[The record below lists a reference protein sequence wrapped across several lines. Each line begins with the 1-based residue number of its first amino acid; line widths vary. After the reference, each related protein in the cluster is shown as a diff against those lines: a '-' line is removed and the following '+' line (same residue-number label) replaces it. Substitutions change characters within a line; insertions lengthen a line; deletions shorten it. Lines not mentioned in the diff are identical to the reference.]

1 MNFLSPGLLF
11 GLLAASI
18 PILIHL
24 LNLRKL
30 KKIDFST
37 LHFLKLIEKQKVR
50 RVKLIQWLL
59 MALRVMIVAMLV
71 LGFSRPVVQDVRI
84 PGFTSASKTT
94 AVIVVDDSFS
104 MEVVDGRGSW
114 FNQMKNGVNLILSGL
129 KEGDD
134 VSVVFTSG
142 SYSELASPSSDFL
155 NLKKLI
161 SQIEPGFQT
170 GMLNSAILK
179 AASIIGE
186 SDNLN
191 KELYI
196 FSDFQKS
203 TLGNEREFTDVS
215 ALLDSRVK
223 TRLFYFNSKE
233 VVNSAVTAVKVNN
246 QIFEPGKDISVTA
259 TIRNY
264 SEDDINNGL
273 VSLFVNGERGAQKS
287 YNLASGKITDVTLS
301 ARVDKP
307 GFSEIRV
314 EIDEDDLKA
323 DNSRFASIY
332 LPYEFKVVLLGKASD
347 LKFINAA
354 IEAGSFAGNMQIIRK
369 EISQTGSLDFGD
381 VNMVIAAG
389 SGIGGDLS
397 KLKEYV
403 KQGGGIML
411 FPGENTTLAEYS
423 SLLSAFGV
431 VAPQEMKKDAKAL
444 PGKFTS
450 IRFEHPLLREIFQ
463 TQYGNSVES
472 PELFTYFRI
481 PSGSGTDIIS
491 LSDGGSFLKET
502 RFGKGKVITSAVAA
516 VIPAGNFPV
525 IPVFAPLIYRSLFYL
540 ASQEPA
546 GEESLTGEQIF
557 IPGKKTGGG
566 SIELV
571 APGEAG
577 YVLQTSPNNG
587 GVLFDKTVRPGV
599 YKFTRD
605 GKEIDFVPV
614 NLDTVESNSTQLNSR
629 EIENYFQTI
638 KIKNEP
644 EFFDPAE
651 NFIQKIYESR
661 VGSELWKLFIIIA
674 IGLIAVEMFV
684 TRVKKNDVAK

>member
-18 PILIHL
+18 PVLIHL

-50 RVKLIQWLL
+50 RVKLVQWLL
-59 MALRVMIVAMLV
+59 MALRVLIIAMLV
-71 LGFSRPVVQDVRI
+71 LGFSRPVIQDASI
-84 PGFTSASKTT
+84 PGFTSASKTS
-94 AVIVVDDSFS
+94 AVIIIDDSFS
-104 MEVVDGRGSW
+104 MEVVDGRGSL
-114 FNQMKNGVNLILSGL
+114 FNQAKNGVNLILSGL

-134 VSVVFTSG
+134 VSIIFTSER
-142 SYSELASPSSDFL
+142 YPELSSPSGDFSG
-155 NLKKLI
+155 LKKTI
-161 SQIEPGFQT
+161 SSLEPGFKT

-179 AASIIGE
+179 AASIMGE

-203 TLGNEREFTDVS
+203 TLGNEKEFTDVS

-223 TRLFYFNSKE
+223 TRLFNFNAKE
-233 VVNSAVTAVKVNN
+233 VVNSAVTGIKVNN
-246 QIFEPGKDISVTA
+246 QVFEPGKDISVTA
-259 TIRNY
+259 TIRNF
-264 SEDDINNGL
+264 SDDDVNNGL
-273 VSLFVNGERGAQKS
+273 VSLYVNGERGAQKS
-287 YNLASGKITDVTLS
+287 YNLSSGKITDVTLS

-314 EIDEDDLKA
+314 EIDEDDLKP
-323 DNSRFASIY
+323 DNSRYASIY
-332 LPYEFKVVLLGKASD
+332 LPYEFKVVALGKPSD
-347 LKFINAA
+347 LKFIKAA
-354 IEAGSFAGNMQIIRK
+354 IEAGSFSGNMQVVTK
-369 EISQTGSLDFGD
+369 EIPQTGSLDFNE

-389 SGIGGDLS
+389 SGSGGDLS

-411 FPGENTTLAEYS
+411 FPGENTTLVEYS
-423 SLLSAFGV
+423 SLLSSFGV
-431 VAPQEMKKDAKAL
+431 VTPSGMKKDAKAL

-472 PELFTYFRI
+472 PELFTCFRL
-481 PSGSGTDIIS
+481 PSGNGTDIIS
-491 LSDGGSFLKET
+491 MSDGGSFLKET
-502 RFGKGKVITSAVAA
+502 RFGKGKVITSAAAA
-516 VIPAGNFPV
+516 VIPVGNFPV
-525 IPVFAPLIYRSLFYL
+525 IPIFAPLIYRSLFYL

-546 GEESLTGEQIF
+546 GEQSLIGEQIL

-566 SIELV
+566 SIELAV
-571 APGEAG
+571 PGGAG
-577 YVLQTSPNNG
+577 FVLQTGKNNG
-587 GVLFDKTVRPGV
+587 GLVFEETFKPGV
-599 YKFTRD
+599 YKFTRE
-605 GKEIDFVPV
+605 GKEIDFIPV
-614 NLDTVESNSTQLNSR
+614 NLDTVESNSKQLTVT

-638 KIKNEP
+638 KMKNEP
-644 EFFDPAE
+644 VFLNPADDFVQE
-651 NFIQKIYESR
+651 IYESR
-661 VGSELWKLFIIIA
+661 VGSELWKLFTIIA
-674 IGLIAVEMFV
+674 LGLIAVEMFI
-684 TRVKKNDVAK
+684 TRVKKKNLVK

>member
-59 MALRVMIVAMLV
+59 MALRVLIIAMLV
-71 LGFSRPVVQDVRI
+71 LGFSRPVIQDVRI
-84 PGFTSASKTT
+84 PGFTSASKTS
-94 AVIVVDDSFS
+94 AVIVIDDSFS
-104 MEVVDGRGSW
+104 MEVVDGRGSY
-114 FNQMKNGVNLILSGL
+114 FNQVKNGVNMILTGL

-134 VSVVFTSG
+134 VSILFTSE
-142 SYSELASPSSDFL
+142 SYPELATPSGDFL
-155 NLKKLI
+155 NLKKII
-161 SQIEPGFQT
+161 SQVEPGFKT
-170 GMLNSAILK
+170 GMLNSAIIK

-186 SDNLN
+186 SENLN

-203 TLGNEREFTDVS
+203 TLGNEKEFTDVS

-223 TRLFYFNSKE
+223 TRLFNFNSKE
-233 VVNSAVTAVKVNN
+233 VVNSAVTGVKVNN
-246 QIFEPGKDISVTA
+246 QVFEPGKDISVTA
-259 TIRNY
+259 TIRNF
-264 SEDDINNGL
+264 SEDDVNNGL

-287 YNLASGKITDVTLS
+287 YNLAAGKITDVTLS
-301 ARVDKP
+301 ARVEKP

-369 EISQTGSLDFGD
+369 EISQTGSLDFNE
-381 VNMVIAAG
+381 VNLVIVSGAG
-389 SGIGGDLS
+389 GGDLS
-397 KLKEYV
+397 KLKNYV

-411 FPGENTTLAEYS
+411 FPGENTTLAEFS
-423 SLLSAFGV
+423 TLLSSFGV
-431 VAPQEMKKDAKAL
+431 VAPAELKKDAKAL

-502 RFGKGKVITSAVAA
+502 RFGKGKVVTSAAAA
-516 VIPAGNFPV
+516 VIPSGNFPV
-525 IPVFAPLIYRSLFYL
+525 IPIFAPLIYRSLFYL

-546 GEESLTGEQIF
+546 GEESLIGEQIL

-566 SIELV
+566 SIELA
-571 APGEAG
+571 APGETG
-577 YVLQTSPNNG
+577 YVLQTSANNG
-587 GVLFDKTVRPGV
+587 GVVFDKTVRPGV

-605 GKEIDFVPV
+605 GKEIDYIPV
-614 NLDTVESNSTQLNSR
+614 NLDTVESNSKQLSVS

-638 KIKNEP
+638 KIKNDP
-644 EFFDPAE
+644 EFFDPAG
-651 NFIQKIYESR
+651 NFVQKISESR

-674 IGLIAVEMFV
+674 LGLIAVEMYI
-684 TRVKKNDVAK
+684 TWIKKRDRAK

>member
-59 MALRVMIVAMLV
+59 MALRVLIIAMLV
-71 LGFSRPVVQDVRI
+71 LGFSRPVIQDVRI
-84 PGFTSASKTT
+84 PGFTSASKTS
-94 AVIVVDDSFS
+94 AVIIIDDSFS
-104 MEVVDGRGSW
+104 MEVVDGRGSY
-114 FNQMKNGVNLILSGL
+114 FNQVKNGVNLILSGL

-134 VSVVFTSG
+134 VSIIFTSE
-142 SYSELASPSSDFL
+142 SYPELSSPSADFS

-186 SDNLN
+186 SENLN

-203 TLGNEREFTDVS
+203 TLGNEKEFTDVS

-223 TRLFYFNSKE
+223 TRLFNFNSKE

-246 QIFEPGKDISVTA
+246 QVFEPGKDISVTA

-264 SEDDINNGL
+264 SEDDVNNGL

-354 IEAGSFAGNMQIIRK
+354 IEAGSFAGNMQIITK
-369 EISQTGSLDFGD
+369 EISQTGSLDFNEI
-381 VNMVIAAG
+381 NMVITSG
-389 SGIGGDLS
+389 SGSGGDLS

-423 SLLSAFGV
+423 SLLSSFGV
-431 VAPQEMKKDAKAL
+431 VAPSEMKKDAKAL

-472 PELFTYFRI
+472 PELFTYFRL
-481 PSGSGTDIIS
+481 PSGSGTDVIS

-502 RFGKGKVITSAVAA
+502 RFGKGKVITSAAAA

-525 IPVFAPLIYRSLFYL
+525 IPIFAPLIYRSLFYL

-546 GEESLTGEQIF
+546 GEESLIGEQIL

-566 SIELV
+566 SIELA

-577 YVLQTSPNNG
+577 YVLQTSPDNG
-587 GVLFDKTVRPGV
+587 GVLFDKTLRPGV

-605 GKEIDFVPV
+605 GKEIDFIPV
-614 NLDTVESNSTQLNSR
+614 NLDTVESNSKQLTVS

-651 NFIQKIYESR
+651 NFVSKIYESR

-674 IGLIAVEMFV
+674 LGLIAVEMYI
-684 TRVKKNDVAK
+684 TWVKKKDLTK

>member
-59 MALRVMIVAMLV
+59 MALRVLIIAMLV
-71 LGFSRPVVQDVRI
+71 LGFSRPVIQDVRI
-84 PGFTSASKTT
+84 PGFTSASKTS
-94 AVIVVDDSFS
+94 AVIIIDDSFS
-104 MEVVDGRGSW
+104 MEVVDGRGSY
-114 FNQMKNGVNLILSGL
+114 FNQLKNGVNMILTGL

-134 VSVVFTSG
+134 VSILFTSE
-142 SYSELASPSSDFL
+142 SYPELATPSGDFL
-155 NLKKLI
+155 NLKKII
-161 SQIEPGFQT
+161 SQVEPGFKT
-170 GMLNSAILK
+170 GMLNSAIIK

-186 SDNLN
+186 SENLN

-203 TLGNEREFTDVS
+203 TLGNEKEFTDVS

-223 TRLFYFNSKE
+223 TRLFNFNSKE
-233 VVNSAVTAVKVNN
+233 VVNSAVTGVKVNN
-246 QIFEPGKDISVTA
+246 QVFEPGKDISVTA
-259 TIRNY
+259 TIRNF
-264 SEDDINNGL
+264 SEDDVNNGL

-287 YNLASGKITDVTLS
+287 YNLAAGKITDVTLS
-301 ARVDKP
+301 ARVEKP
-307 GFSEIRV
+307 GFSEIRA

-332 LPYEFKVVLLGKASD
+332 LPYEFKVVLLGKTSD

-354 IEAGSFAGNMQIIRK
+354 IEAGSFAGNMQIIKK
-369 EISQTGSLDFGD
+369 EISQTGSLDFNE
-381 VNMVIAAG
+381 VNLVIVSGAG
-389 SGIGGDLS
+389 GGDLS
-397 KLKEYV
+397 KLKNYV

-411 FPGENTTLAEYS
+411 FPGENTTLAEFS
-423 SLLSAFGV
+423 TLLSSFGV
-431 VAPQEMKKDAKAL
+431 VAPSEMKKDAKAL

-502 RFGKGKVITSAVAA
+502 RFGKGRVITSAAAA
-516 VIPAGNFPV
+516 VIPSGNFPV
-525 IPVFAPLIYRSLFYL
+525 IPIFAPLIYRSLFYL

-546 GEESLTGEQIF
+546 GEESLIGEQIL

-566 SIELV
+566 SIELA
-571 APGEAG
+571 APGETG
-577 YVLQTSPNNG
+577 YVLQTSRDNG
-587 GVLFDKTVRPGV
+587 GVVFDKTVRPGV

-605 GKEIDFVPV
+605 GKEIDYIPV
-614 NLDTVESNSTQLNSR
+614 NLDTVESNSKQLSVS

-638 KIKNEP
+638 KIKNDP
-644 EFFDPAE
+644 EFFDPAG
-651 NFIQKIYESR
+651 NFVQKISESR

-674 IGLIAVEMFV
+674 LTLIAVEMYI
-684 TRVKKNDVAK
+684 TWIKKRDLSK

>member
-59 MALRVMIVAMLV
+59 MALRVLIIAMLV
-71 LGFSRPVVQDVRI
+71 LGFSRPVIQDVRI
-84 PGFTSASKTT
+84 PGFTSASKTS
-94 AVIVVDDSFS
+94 AVIVIDDSFS
-104 MEVVDGRGSW
+104 MEVVDGRGSY
-114 FNQMKNGVNLILSGL
+114 FNQLKNGVNLILSGL

-134 VSVVFTSG
+134 VSILFTSE
-142 SYSELASPSSDFL
+142 SYPELATPSADFL
-155 NLKKLI
+155 NLKKII
-161 SQIEPGFQT
+161 SQVEPGFKT
-170 GMLNSAILK
+170 GMLNSAIIK

-186 SDNLN
+186 SENLN

-203 TLGNEREFTDVS
+203 TLGNEKEFTDVS

-223 TRLFYFNSKE
+223 TRLFNFNSKE
-233 VVNSAVTAVKVNN
+233 VVNSAVTGVKVNN
-246 QIFEPGKDISVTA
+246 QVFEPGKDISVTA
-259 TIRNY
+259 TIRNF
-264 SEDDINNGL
+264 SEDDVNNGL

-287 YNLASGKITDVTLS
+287 YNLAAGKITDVTLS
-301 ARVDKP
+301 ARVEKP

-369 EISQTGSLDFGD
+369 EISQTGSLDFNE
-381 VNMVIAAG
+381 VNLVIVSGAG
-389 SGIGGDLS
+389 GGDLS
-397 KLKEYV
+397 KLKNYV

-411 FPGENTTLAEYS
+411 FPGENTTLAEFS
-423 SLLSAFGV
+423 TLLSSFGV
-431 VAPQEMKKDAKAL
+431 VAPAELKKDAKAL

-502 RFGKGKVITSAVAA
+502 RFGKGKVVTSAAAA
-516 VIPAGNFPV
+516 VIPSGNFPV
-525 IPVFAPLIYRSLFYL
+525 IPIFAPLIYRSLFYL

-546 GEESLTGEQIF
+546 GEESLIGEQIL

-566 SIELV
+566 SIELA
-571 APGEAG
+571 APGETG
-577 YVLQTSPNNG
+577 YVLQTSANNG
-587 GVLFDKTVRPGV
+587 GVVFDQTVRPGV

-605 GKEIDFVPV
+605 GKEIDFIPV
-614 NLDTVESNSTQLNSR
+614 NLDTVESNSKQLSVS

-651 NFIQKIYESR
+651 NFVQKLSESR

-674 IGLIAVEMFV
+674 LTLIAAEMYI
-684 TRVKKNDVAK
+684 TWIKKRDRAK

>member
-1 MNFLSPGLLF
+1 MN
-11 GLLAASI
+11 
-18 PILIHL
+18 
-24 LNLRKL
+24 L
-30 KKIDFST
+30 KKI
-37 LHFLKLIEKQKVR
+37 
-50 RVKLIQWLL
+50 
-59 MALRVMIVAMLV
+59 
-71 LGFSRPVVQDVRI
+71 
-84 PGFTSASKTT
+84 
-94 AVIVVDDSFS
+94 
-104 MEVVDGRGSW
+104 
-114 FNQMKNGVNLILSGL
+114 
-129 KEGDD
+129 
-134 VSVVFTSG
+134 
-142 SYSELASPSSDFL
+142 
-155 NLKKLI
+155 I

-186 SDNLN
+186 SENLN

-196 FSDFQKS
+196 FQIFKKVL
-203 TLGNEREFTDVS
+203 LGNEKEFTDVS

-223 TRLFYFNSKE
+223 TRLFNFNSKE
-233 VVNSAVTAVKVNN
+233 VVNSAVTGVKVNN
-246 QIFEPGKDISVTA
+246 QVFEPGKDISVTA
-259 TIRNY
+259 TIRNF
-264 SEDDINNGL
+264 SEDDVNNGL

-287 YNLASGKITDVTLS
+287 YNLAAGKITDVTLS
-301 ARVDKP
+301 ARVEKP

-369 EISQTGSLDFGD
+369 EISQTGSLDFNE
-381 VNMVIAAG
+381 VNLVIVSGAG
-389 SGIGGDLS
+389 GGDLS
-397 KLKEYV
+397 KLKNYV

-411 FPGENTTLAEYS
+411 FPGENTTLAEFS
-423 SLLSAFGV
+423 TLLSSFGV
-431 VAPQEMKKDAKAL
+431 VAPSEMKKDAKAL

-502 RFGKGKVITSAVAA
+502 RFGKGKVITSAAAA
-516 VIPAGNFPV
+516 VIPSGNFPV
-525 IPVFAPLIYRSLFYL
+525 IPIFAPLIYRSLFYL

-546 GEESLTGEQIF
+546 GEESLIGEQIL

-566 SIELV
+566 SIELA
-571 APGEAG
+571 APGETG
-577 YVLQTSPNNG
+577 YVLQTSANNG
-587 GVLFDKTVRPGV
+587 GVVFDKTVRPGV

-605 GKEIDFVPV
+605 GKEIDFIPV
-614 NLDTVESNSTQLNSR
+614 NLDTVESNSKQLSVS

-638 KIKNEP
+638 KIKNDP
-644 EFFDPAE
+644 EFFDPAG
-651 NFIQKIYESR
+651 NFVQKISESR

-674 IGLIAVEMFV
+674 LGLIAVEMYITWIKKRPVKMTLDRSCLLFV
-684 TRVKKNDVAK
+684 

>member
-59 MALRVMIVAMLV
+59 MALRVLIIAMLV
-71 LGFSRPVVQDVRI
+71 LGFSRPVIQDVRI
-84 PGFTSASKTT
+84 PGFTSASKTS
-94 AVIVVDDSFS
+94 AVIIIDDSFS
-104 MEVVDGRGSW
+104 MEVVDGRGSY
-114 FNQMKNGVNLILSGL
+114 FNQLKNGVNMILTGL

-134 VSVVFTSG
+134 VSILFTSE
-142 SYSELASPSSDFL
+142 SYPELATPSGDFL
-155 NLKKLI
+155 NLKKII
-161 SQIEPGFQT
+161 SQVEPGFKT
-170 GMLNSAILK
+170 GMLNSAIIK

-186 SDNLN
+186 SENLN

-203 TLGNEREFTDVS
+203 TLGNEKEFTDVS

-223 TRLFYFNSKE
+223 TRLFNFNSKE
-233 VVNSAVTAVKVNN
+233 VVNSAVTGVKVNN
-246 QIFEPGKDISVTA
+246 QVFEPGKDISVTA
-259 TIRNY
+259 TIRNF
-264 SEDDINNGL
+264 SEDDVNNGL

-287 YNLASGKITDVTLS
+287 YNLAAGKITDVTLS
-301 ARVDKP
+301 ARVEKP

-369 EISQTGSLDFGD
+369 EISQTGSLDFNE
-381 VNMVIAAG
+381 VNLVIVSGAG
-389 SGIGGDLS
+389 GGDLS
-397 KLKEYV
+397 KLKNYV

-411 FPGENTTLAEYS
+411 FPGENTTLAEFS
-423 SLLSAFGV
+423 TLLSSFGV
-431 VAPQEMKKDAKAL
+431 VAPSEMKKDAKAL

-502 RFGKGKVITSAVAA
+502 RFGKGKVVTSAAAA
-516 VIPAGNFPV
+516 VIPSGNFPV
-525 IPVFAPLIYRSLFYL
+525 IPIFAPLIYRSLFYL

-546 GEESLTGEQIF
+546 GEESLIGEQIL

-566 SIELV
+566 SIELA
-571 APGEAG
+571 APGETG
-577 YVLQTSPNNG
+577 YVLQTSANNG
-587 GVLFDKTVRPGV
+587 GVVFDKTVRPGV

-605 GKEIDFVPV
+605 GKEIDFIPV
-614 NLDTVESNSTQLNSR
+614 NLDTVESNSKQLSVS

-651 NFIQKIYESR
+651 NFVQKLSESR

-674 IGLIAVEMFV
+674 LTLIAAEMYI
-684 TRVKKNDVAK
+684 TWIKKRDRAK

>member
-59 MALRVMIVAMLV
+59 MALRVLIIAMLV
-71 LGFSRPVVQDVRI
+71 LGFSRPVIQDVRI
-84 PGFTSASKTT
+84 PGFTSASKTS
-94 AVIVVDDSFS
+94 AVIVIDDSFS
-104 MEVVDGRGSW
+104 MEVVDGRGSY
-114 FNQMKNGVNLILSGL
+114 FNQVKNGVNLILSGL

-134 VSVVFTSG
+134 VSILFTSE
-142 SYSELASPSSDFL
+142 SYPELATPSADFL
-155 NLKKLI
+155 NLKKII
-161 SQIEPGFQT
+161 SQGEPGFKT
-170 GMLNSAILK
+170 GMLNSAIIK

-186 SDNLN
+186 SENLN

-203 TLGNEREFTDVS
+203 TLGNEKEFTDVS

-223 TRLFYFNSKE
+223 TRLFNFNSKE
-233 VVNSAVTAVKVNN
+233 VVNSAVTGVKVNN
-246 QIFEPGKDISVTA
+246 QVFEPGKDISVTA
-259 TIRNY
+259 TIRNF
-264 SEDDINNGL
+264 SEDDVNNGL

-287 YNLASGKITDVTLS
+287 YNLAAGKITDVTLS
-301 ARVDKP
+301 ARVEKP

-369 EISQTGSLDFGD
+369 EISQTGSLDFNE
-381 VNMVIAAG
+381 VNLVIVSGAG
-389 SGIGGDLS
+389 GGDLS
-397 KLKEYV
+397 KLKNYV

-411 FPGENTTLAEYS
+411 FPGENTTLAEFS
-423 SLLSAFGV
+423 TLLSSFGV
-431 VAPQEMKKDAKAL
+431 VAPAELKKDAKAL

-502 RFGKGKVITSAVAA
+502 RFGKGKVVTSAAAA
-516 VIPAGNFPV
+516 VIPSGNFPV
-525 IPVFAPLIYRSLFYL
+525 IPIFAPLIYRSLFYL

-546 GEESLTGEQIF
+546 GEESLIGEQIL

-566 SIELV
+566 SIELA
-571 APGEAG
+571 APGETG
-577 YVLQTSPNNG
+577 YVLQTSANNG
-587 GVLFDKTVRPGV
+587 GVVFDQTVRPGV

-605 GKEIDFVPV
+605 GKEIDFIPV
-614 NLDTVESNSTQLNSR
+614 NLDTVESNSKQLSVS

-651 NFIQKIYESR
+651 NFVQKLSESR

-674 IGLIAVEMFV
+674 LTLIAAEMYI
-684 TRVKKNDVAK
+684 TWIKKRDRAK